1 MCHQTVSLIARHLE
15 ANGVPTV
22 ILGSA
27 LDVVEHCGVP
37 RFAFVDFPLGNPCG
51 RPWDR
56 PMQTAIVTA
65 AVGLFESAPAP
76 RTTLRLPH
84 RWGEDEGW
92 RDEYLAVREDDLV
105 ALRRK
110 GEERRALRAQLRT
123 EGRVRQG

>member
-1 MCHQTVSLIARHLE
+1 MSLIARHLE

-51 RPWDR
+51 KPWDR

-65 AVGLFESAPAP
+65 AVEVFESAPAP

>member
-1 MCHQTVSLIARHLE
+1 MSLIARHLE
-15 ANGVPTV
+15 ASGVPTV

-56 PMQTAIVTA
+56 TMQTAIVTA
-65 AVGLFESAPAP
+65 AVSLFENAVAP
-76 RTTLRLPH
+76 RTTLRLAH
-84 RWGEDEGW
+84 RWSEDEGW
-92 RDEYLAVREDDLV
+92 RDEYLAVRAEDRE

-110 GEERRALRAQLRT
+110 GEERRVLRAQLRT

>member
-15 ANGVPTV
+15 ANGIATV

-51 RPWDR
+51 KPYARA
-56 PMQTAIVTA
+56 MQRAIVTA
-65 AVGLFESAPAP
+65 AVDLFENTLAP

-84 RWGEDEGW
+84 RWSDDESW
-92 RDEYLAVREDDLV
+92 RDAYLAVRDEDLAV
-105 ALRRK
+105 LRRK
-110 GEERRALRAQLRT
+110 GEERRALRKALR
-123 EGRVRQG
+123 EAGRVRQE

>member
-1 MCHQTVSLIARHLE
+1 MSLIARHLE

-56 PMQTAIVTA
+56 AMQTAIVTA
-65 AVGLFESAPAP
+65 AVGLFESAEVP

-84 RWGEDEGW
+84 RWREDEGW
-92 RDEYLAVREDDLV
+92 RDEYLAVRDEDLA

-123 EGRVRQG
+123 EGRVREG